1 MIDIPDE
8 LIATQSKYN
17 GETGRAF
24 IAALPRRAAGFL
36 ERWGLRRDGAAF
48 HGMCALVLPVV
59 READGRRAVL
69 KLQPVDEETAGE
81 PVALRVWGEADAG
94 AVELLDH
101 DPATGTM
108 LLERLDGGRSLAEM
122 ADERE
127 AVRVLAGLLARLS
140 SVPAPPGCGLRR
152 LGDVVA
158 RLLEEAP
165 GAAEALSDEAERRL
179 LADCAAALRE
189 VAGEPG
195 DRMLH
200 WDLHYGNV
208 LAREVCEAGGVRE
221 AGGTGRASRTGRG
234 LGRVRDVDPGRWGAI
249 GRWAPHGRRVAGE
262 RWAPDE
268 RWVAID
274 PKPLI
279 GDPGFE
285 LLPAL
290 VNRFDAGAVR
300 WRFDLLT
307 EALGLDRER
316 ERARAWTLG
325 RLLQNGL
332 WAVSEGERRLD
343 PEQVEIARVLLGRG

>member
-1 MIDIPDE
+1 MVRVIDIPDA

-24 IAALPRRAAGFL
+24 IAALPGRAAEFL
-36 ERWGLRRDGAAF
+36 ERWGLRPDGAAL

-59 READGRRAVL
+59 READGRPAAL
-69 KLQPVDEETAGE
+69 KLQPVDEETVGE
-81 PVALRVWGEADAG
+81 PVALRVWGEAGAG

-101 DPATGTM
+101 DPATGTT
-108 LLERLDGGRSLAEM
+108 LLERLDSGRSLAGV

-127 AVRVLAGLLARLS
+127 AVRVLAELLARLS
-140 SVPAPPGCGLRR
+140 SVPAPAGCGLRR

-158 RLLEEAP
+158 RMLEEAP
-165 GAAEALSDEAERRL
+165 GAVEALSDEAERRL
-179 LADCAAALRE
+179 LADCAAAVRE
-189 VAGEPG
+189 VVGEPG
-195 DRMLH
+195 DRVLH

-208 LAREVCEAGGVRE
+208 LAGGAADRGAALQDRERGPDREPGWGGAGAVDHRT
-221 AGGTGRASRTGRG
+221 AG
-234 LGRVRDVDPGRWGAI
+234 D
-249 GRWAPHGRRVAGE
+249 
-262 RWAPDE
+262 

-274 PKPLI
+274 PKPLV

-290 VNRFDAGAVR
+290 VNRFDAAAVR
-300 WRFDLLT
+300 WRFDLMT

-332 WAVSEGERRLD
+332 WAVSDGERRLE
-343 PEQVEIARVLLGRG
+343 PEQVEIARLLLGRG